1 MELPVEQ
8 QEDDQDGDG
17 CGQEQRMTGALSAL
31 KLSSVL
37 DAVALGER
45 YLTVQSTLY
54 LLHRTA
60 HIAPRDVC
68 LNHQFALHVLTRDAA
83 RPAR

>member
-17 CGQEQRMTGALSAL
+17 CGQEQRMTGASSAL

-37 DAVALGER
+37 DAVALGKR
-45 YLTVQSTLY
+45 YLTVQSIFS
-54 LLHRTA
+54 TA
-60 HIAPRDVC
+60 LPTSRPET
-68 LNHQFALHVLTRDAA
+68 FA
-83 RPAR
+83 